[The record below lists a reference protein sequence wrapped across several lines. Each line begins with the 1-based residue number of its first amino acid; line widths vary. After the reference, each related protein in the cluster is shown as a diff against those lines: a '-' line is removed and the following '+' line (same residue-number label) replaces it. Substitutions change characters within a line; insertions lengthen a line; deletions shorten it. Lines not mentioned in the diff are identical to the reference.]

1 MNAVSICLR
10 HMVFPCLVV
19 LCSSQRTDGQNVF
32 TVAGGGAGDGGP
44 ATSAVFGQLGEIVVD
59 SSGNVFIA
67 DLVHG
72 SIRKVDRATGAIT
85 TILRLEQKDAPRFL
99 ALGGPGRLLFTSKVR
114 VEEVDLG
121 TGRRKPVAGNGQ
133 GVRWGEVVEEG
144 RPATQVA
151 LGPIS
156 GLAVGP
162 GGDVYFGDPARSQV
176 FRVDPATGLLG
187 RAFTLEKALAAGGS
201 ETRETVCDLA
211 IDAAGRLYLS
221 DQRHHRI
228 FRVEAGRAV
237 VVAGDGNARQRF
249 PREGARV
256 GEEDDATPATSSP
269 LDQPGP
275 MAFRSADDLV
285 FGEGHGT
292 ARRVTRFGRIS
303 TLLGPTISASGVS
316 GIAFDRDGTLVVAS
330 HPAFGVGQV
339 LRVPGAS
346 GAPEVLAGSGI
357 LHCCGDGAAATEAE
371 LAEPEGVAIA
381 PDGDLVIADRANHR
395 IRRVYSRTGRIAT
408 IAGGGEF
415 ALPGSRHVNFHPVR
429 SAPPPGRIGATLF
442 EVLGPRFV
450 AADPAGNL
458 YFAQQDGPVYRI
470 DAGDGTLFALGA
482 DRKNAGG
489 PKFPDGFAG
498 IGGIAVDPAGT
509 VFVAAEHRIWRI
521 TPAGGIGILAGTGHE
536 GFAGDGDYALLADL
550 SRPGWP
556 VTDGR
561 GTLYFVDTG
570 NSRIRRVDPSGKI
583 STVAGT
589 GLGFATGEGQALRE
603 SIGAARGLSLDPL
616 GNLVYSTGDNRIW
629 RLTLADGKLRLV
641 AGREP
646 SAIRPLAVAF
656 DRRGTLYFS
665 EPDSSRVRAIRP

>member
-1 MNAVSICLR
+1 VTPRLALASSLLSVT
-10 HMVFPCLVV
+10 V
-19 LCSSQRTDGQNVF
+19 LCPAVLSIAPRADGQNVV

-44 ATSAVFGQLGEIVVD
+44 ATSAGLGQLGGLVVD
-59 SSGNVFIA
+59 SSGNAFFA
-67 DLVHG
+67 DVGHR
-72 SIRKVDRATGAIT
+72 SIRRVDRATGAIA
-85 TILRLEQKDAPRFL
+85 TILRLEEKDAPRFL
-99 ALGGPGRLLFTSKVR
+99 ALHGPGRLLFTSQLR

-121 TGRRKPVAGNGQ
+121 TGRRRTVAGNGRAIWRG
-133 GVRWGEVVEEG
+133 GVIEEG

-156 GLAVGP
+156 GLAVGQ
-162 GGDVYFGDPARSQV
+162 GGDVYFGDPARALL

-187 RAFTLEKALAAGGS
+187 RVLVLERPGGS
-201 ETRETVCDLA
+201 EAMENVYNLA
-211 IDAAGRLYLS
+211 IDAAGRLHFS

-228 FRVEAGRAV
+228 FRLEGGRPI
-237 VVAGDGNARQRF
+237 VVAGDGTRGQKF

-256 GEEDDATPATSSP
+256 GEEDDARAATSSP
-269 LDQPGP
+269 LDLPGP
-275 MAFRSADDLV
+275 LAFRSADDLF
-285 FGEGHGT
+285 FGEAHGT
-292 ARRVTRFGRIS
+292 VRRVNRFERIKAF
-303 TLLGPTISASGVS
+303 LGPTISASEVS
-316 GIAFDRDGTLVVAS
+316 GVAFDRDGTLLVAS

-339 LRVPGAS
+339 LKVPGAS

-357 LHCCGDGAAATEAE
+357 PHCCGDGAAAVEAE

-395 IRRVYSRTGRIAT
+395 IRRVSSRTGRIAT

-415 ALPGSRHVNFHPVR
+415 ALPGSRHVVFHRVR
-429 SAPPPGRIGATLF
+429 SAPPPGRIHAKMF
-442 EVLGPRFV
+442 EILEPRFV
-450 AADPAGNL
+450 AADLAGNL

-470 DAGDGTLFALGA
+470 DAGDGTLFALCA

-489 PKFPDGFAG
+489 PKSPDGFAG

-521 TPAGGIGILAGTGHE
+521 LAGGGIGVVAGTGHE
-536 GFAGDGDYALLADL
+536 GFAGDGDFALPADL

-556 VTDGR
+556 VVDGG

-570 NSRIRRVDPSGKI
+570 NSRIRRVDRSGRI
-583 STVAGT
+583 STIAGN
-589 GLGFATGEGQALRE
+589 GLGFASGEGQAIRE
-603 SIGAARGLSLDPL
+603 SIGAARGLTLDPL
-616 GNLVYSTGDNRIW
+616 GNLVYSTADNRIW

-641 AGREP
+641 AGGEP

-665 EPDSSRVRAIRP
+665 EPDSSRVSAIRP